1 MGRGAIPSRRG
12 FSRGA
17 MRHPGVSGITRP
29 FGRLSRG
36 RGQVLH
42 VLLSRSPLAS
52 TRRWVPF
59 DLHVLGAPPAFI
71 LSQDRTLR
79 PKYLG
84 FEPARSSQF
93 IADRFR
99 SIHMVLYRKRNFSG
113 PPLGGLAK
121 NKSKLDHFKWFD
133 VCPDA
138 TQLVCPS
145 SQYPVLKVHAWRLI
159 RSDRA
164 ARQGDILP
172 DRRGAVGGNLGVH
185 ISCTVCNSQLYLAV
199 IKRGPRFR
207 DPLLRLS
214 IDLGIQSLRPIAC
227 DRTPQSRQ
235 VPHQP
240 RRHPRPLRRCTA

>member
-52 TRRWVPF
+52 ARGQVPF

-84 FEPARSSQF
+84 FEPVRSSQS

-99 SIHMVLYRKRNFSG
+99 SIHMVQFDRKRNFSG

-138 TQLVCPS
+138 TLGSVHPRSIRFSRCTPALVPG
-145 SQYPVLKVHAWRLI
+145 PT
-159 RSDRA
+159 A

-172 DRRGAVGGNLGVH
+172 DRRGAGGGNLGVH
-185 ISCTVCNSQLYLAV
+185 ISYTSSDPTNVCQPLPTARRASLY
-199 IKRGPRFR
+199 I
-207 DPLLRLS
+207 
-214 IDLGIQSLRPIAC
+214 
-227 DRTPQSRQ
+227 RQ
-235 VPHQP
+235 PHG
-240 RRHPRPLRRCTA
+240 

>member
-79 PKYLG
+79 PKYMGL
-84 FEPARSSQF
+84 EPVRSSQSF
-93 IADRFR
+93 ADRFR
-99 SIHMVLYRKRNFSG
+99 SIHMVLFDRKRNFSG

-138 TQLVCPS
+138 THLVCPS
-145 SQYPVLKVHAWRLI
+145 SQYPVLKVHAPRLI

-172 DRRGAVGGNLGVH
+172 DRRGPVGGNLGVH
-185 ISCTVCNSQLYLAV
+185 ISYTYKYSRLA
-199 IKRGPRFR
+199 G
-207 DPLLRLS
+207 
-214 IDLGIQSLRPIAC
+214 
-227 DRTPQSRQ
+227 
-235 VPHQP
+235 
-240 RRHPRPLRRCTA
+240 

>member
-52 TRRWVPF
+52 LRRGVPF

-79 PKYLG
+79 PKYMG
-84 FEPARSSQF
+84 FEPVRSSQF

-138 TQLVCPS
+138 TLISCPS
-145 SQYPVLKVHAWRLI
+145 SQYPVLKVHALAAHPV
-159 RSDRA
+159 SPGRA
-164 ARQGDILP
+164 ARRYIARP
-172 DRRGAVGGNLGVH
+172 RSHVGRQFHSSQVLHNL
-185 ISCTVCNSQLYLAV
+185 S
-199 IKRGPRFR
+199 
-207 DPLLRLS
+207 LS
-214 IDLGIQSLRPIAC
+214 I
-227 DRTPQSRQ
+227 
-235 VPHQP
+235 
-240 RRHPRPLRRCTA
+240 

>member
-1 MGRGAIPSRRG
+1 MGRHPAVYLMGRGAIPSRRG

-52 TRRWVPF
+52 LRRGVPF

-79 PKYLG
+79 PKCMG
-84 FEPARSSQF
+84 FEPVRSSQS

-99 SIHMVLYRKRNFSG
+99 SIHMVLLDRKRNFSG

-138 TQLVCPS
+138 T
-145 SQYPVLKVHAWRLI
+145 LK
-159 RSDRA
+159 
-164 ARQGDILP
+164 
-172 DRRGAVGGNLGVH
+172 
-185 ISCTVCNSQLYLAV
+185 
-199 IKRGPRFR
+199 
-207 DPLLRLS
+207 
-214 IDLGIQSLRPIAC
+214 
-227 DRTPQSRQ
+227 
-235 VPHQP
+235 
-240 RRHPRPLRRCTA
+240 

>member
-79 PKYLG
+79 PKYSGLR
-84 FEPARSSQF
+84 ARPVPSV

-138 TQLVCPS
+138 TLNVS
-145 SQYPVLKVHAWRLI
+145 ILAVSGSQGARLAADPVRPG
-159 RSDRA
+159 RA
-164 ARQGDILP
+164 ARRYIARPRSPVGRQFHSSQVLHNISLSIANRKTGADLP
-172 DRRGAVGGNLGVH
+172 HVSDD
-185 ISCTVCNSQLYLAV
+185 
-199 IKRGPRFR
+199 
-207 DPLLRLS
+207 DPL
-214 IDLGIQSLRPIAC
+214 
-227 DRTPQSRQ
+227 
-235 VPHQP
+235 V
-240 RRHPRPLRRCTA
+240 

>member
-52 TRRWVPF
+52 LRRGVPF

-79 PKYLG
+79 PKISGLR
-84 FEPARSSQF
+84 ARPVLSV

-138 TQLVCPS
+138 TLNVS
-145 SQYPVLKVHAWRLI
+145 ILAVSGSQGARSAVHPVEPG
-159 RSDRA
+159 RA
-164 ARQGDILP
+164 ARRYNARPEG
-172 DRRGAVGGNLGVH
+172 RRGRE
-185 ISCTVCNSQLYLAV
+185 S
-199 IKRGPRFR
+199 
-207 DPLLRLS
+207 
-214 IDLGIQSLRPIAC
+214 
-227 DRTPQSRQ
+227 RTPYF
-235 VPHQP
+235 VHK
-240 RRHPRPLRRCTA
+240 

>member
-52 TRRWVPF
+52 ARGQVPF

-84 FEPARSSQF
+84 FEPVRSSQF

-99 SIHMVLYRKRNFSG
+99 SIHMVLFDRKRNFSG

-138 TQLVCPS
+138 TLNVS
-145 SQYPVLKVHAWRLI
+145 ILAVSGSQGARPAADPVRPG
-159 RSDRA
+159 RA
-164 ARQGDILP
+164 ARRYIARPEG
-172 DRRGAVGGNLGVH
+172 RRGRE
-185 ISCTVCNSQLYLAV
+185 S
-199 IKRGPRFR
+199 
-207 DPLLRLS
+207 
-214 IDLGIQSLRPIAC
+214 
-227 DRTPQSRQ
+227 RTPYFVHKSTNWAPRCSESR
-235 VPHQP
+235 VWS
-240 RRHPRPLRRCTA
+240 

>member
-1 MGRGAIPSRRG
+1 M
-12 FSRGA
+12 
-17 MRHPGVSGITRP
+17 
-29 FGRLSRG
+29 
-36 RGQVLH
+36 
-42 VLLSRSPLAS
+42 LLSRSPLAS

-84 FEPARSSQF
+84 FEPVRSSQF

-99 SIHMVLYRKRNFSG
+99 SIHMVLLDRKRNFSG

-138 TQLVCPS
+138 THLVCPS
-145 SQYPVLKVHAWRLI
+145 SQYPVLKVHALRSI
-159 RSDRA
+159 RFDRA

-172 DRRGAVGGNLGVH
+172 DREAMWDV
-185 ISCTVCNSQLYLAV
+185 NSTLHKSYTTYRFLY
-199 IKRGPRFR
+199 K
-207 DPLLRLS
+207 
-214 IDLGIQSLRPIAC
+214 
-227 DRTPQSRQ
+227 
-235 VPHQP
+235 
-240 RRHPRPLRRCTA
+240 

>member
-1 MGRGAIPSRRG
+1 MGRHPAVYLMGRGAIPSRRG
-12 FSRGA
+12 FSPGA
-17 MRHPGVSGITRP
+17 MRLPGVSGITRP

-79 PKYLG
+79 PKYMG
-84 FEPARSSQF
+84 FEPVRSSQSF
-93 IADRFR
+93 ADRFR
-99 SIHMVLYRKRNFSG
+99 SIHMVLFDRKRNFSG

-121 NKSKLDHFKWFD
+121 NESKSDHFKWFD

-138 TQLVCPS
+138 THHVCPS
-145 SQYPVLKVHAWRLI
+145 SQYPVLKVHACAGS

-172 DRRGAVGGNLGVH
+172 DREAMWDV
-185 ISCTVCNSQLYLAV
+185 NSTLHKSYTIYRFLY
-199 IKRGPRFR
+199 K
-207 DPLLRLS
+207 
-214 IDLGIQSLRPIAC
+214 
-227 DRTPQSRQ
+227 
-235 VPHQP
+235 
-240 RRHPRPLRRCTA
+240 

>member
-52 TRRWVPF
+52 ARGQVPF

-79 PKYLG
+79 PKYMG
-84 FEPARSSQF
+84 FEPVRSSQF

-138 TQLVCPS
+138 TLNVS
-145 SQYPVLKVHAWRLI
+145 ILAVSGSQGARPAVHPVRPG
-159 RSDRA
+159 RA
-164 ARQGDILP
+164 ARRYIARP
-172 DRRGAVGGNLGVH
+172 E
-185 ISCTVCNSQLYLAV
+185 
-199 IKRGPRFR
+199 GPRGR
-207 DPLLRLS
+207 ES
-214 IDLGIQSLRPIAC
+214 G
-227 DRTPQSRQ
+227 RT
-235 VPHQP
+235 HFL
-240 RRHPRPLRRCTA
+240 HI

>member
-1 MGRGAIPSRRG
+1 MGRHPAVYLMGRGAIPSRRG
-12 FSRGA
+12 FSPGA
-17 MRHPGVSGITRP
+17 MRLPGVSGITRP

-79 PKYLG
+79 PKYMGL
-84 FEPARSSQF
+84 EPVRSSQF

-99 SIHMVLYRKRNFSG
+99 SIHMVLFDRKRNFSG

-138 TQLVCPS
+138 THPVCPS
-145 SQYPVLKVHAWRLI
+145 SQYPVLKVHALRLI
-159 RSDRA
+159 RFHRA
-164 ARQGDILP
+164 ARQRDILP
-172 DRRGAVGGNLGVH
+172 DREAVWDV
-185 ISCTVCNSQLYLAV
+185 NSTLHKSYTIYSFLY
-199 IKRGPRFR
+199 
-207 DPLLRLS
+207 S
-214 IDLGIQSLRPIAC
+214 
-227 DRTPQSRQ
+227 
-235 VPHQP
+235 
-240 RRHPRPLRRCTA
+240 

>member
-52 TRRWVPF
+52 LRRGVPF

-79 PKYLG
+79 PNMLV
-84 FEPARSSQF
+84 FEPVRSSQSF
-93 IADRFR
+93 ADRFR
-99 SIHMVLYRKRNFSG
+99 SIHMVLLDRKRNFSG

-138 TQLVCPS
+138 TLKLVSILAVSGSQGARLRGTSGPTGPRGKEIYCQTAKRCGTSIPLFTSPTQSMAFYIGSRKS
-145 SQYPVLKVHAWRLI
+145 S
-159 RSDRA
+159 A
-164 ARQGDILP
+164 ARPHVSDDDP
-172 DRRGAVGGNLGVH
+172 SVKR
-185 ISCTVCNSQLYLAV
+185 Y
-199 IKRGPRFR
+199 IKIGH
-207 DPLLRLS
+207 L
-214 IDLGIQSLRPIAC
+214 
-227 DRTPQSRQ
+227 
-235 VPHQP
+235 
-240 RRHPRPLRRCTA
+240 

>member
-52 TRRWVPF
+52 TRGWVPF
-59 DLHVLGAPPAFI
+59 DLHVLGTPPAFI

-84 FEPARSSQF
+84 FEPVRSSQS

-138 TQLVCPS
+138 TLNVS
-145 SQYPVLKVHAWRLI
+145 ILAVSGSQGARSAAHPVRPG
-159 RSDRA
+159 RA
-164 ARQGDILP
+164 ARRYIARPEG
-172 DRRGAVGGNLGVH
+172 RRGRE
-185 ISCTVCNSQLYLAV
+185 S
-199 IKRGPRFR
+199 
-207 DPLLRLS
+207 
-214 IDLGIQSLRPIAC
+214 
-227 DRTPQSRQ
+227 RTPYF
-235 VPHQP
+235 VHK
-240 RRHPRPLRRCTA
+240 

>member
-17 MRHPGVSGITRP
+17 MRHPGYPVLPVLSGGYP
-29 FGRLSRG
+29 GE
-36 RGQVLH
+36 GQVLH

-79 PKYLG
+79 PKYMG
-84 FEPARSSQF
+84 FEPVRSSQF

-99 SIHMVLYRKRNFSG
+99 SIHMVLLDRKRNFSG

-138 TQLVCPS
+138 TLKLVS
-145 SQYPVLKVHAWRLI
+145 ILAVSGSQGARPAADPVPPG
-159 RSDRA
+159 RA
-164 ARQGDILP
+164 ARRYIARP
-172 DRRGAVGGNLGVH
+172 E
-185 ISCTVCNSQLYLAV
+185 
-199 IKRGPRFR
+199 GPRAGITHSIFCSQMNR
-207 DPLLRLS
+207 SLS
-214 IDLGIQSLRPIAC
+214 RITEVKTEAAASDIGDDQL
-227 DRTPQSRQ
+227 
-235 VPHQP
+235 VY
-240 RRHPRPLRRCTA
+240 RC

>member
-12 FSRGA
+12 FSPGA
-17 MRHPGVSGITRP
+17 MRRPGVSGITRP

-52 TRRWVPF
+52 LRRGVPF

-79 PKYLG
+79 PKYMG
-84 FEPARSSQF
+84 FEPVRSSQF

-99 SIHMVLYRKRNFSG
+99 SIHMVLLDRKRNFSG

-138 TQLVCPS
+138 TLEVS
-145 SQYPVLKVHAWRLI
+145 ILAVSGSQGARPAVHPVRPG
-159 RSDRA
+159 RA
-164 ARQGDILP
+164 ARRYIARP
-172 DRRGAVGGNLGVH
+172 E
-185 ISCTVCNSQLYLAV
+185 
-199 IKRGPRFR
+199 GPRGRESGRTHFLHNKESSAFKSKKEGTSYPR
-207 DPLLRLS
+207 SPPPP
-214 IDLGIQSLRPIAC
+214 IYGIRISNP
-227 DRTPQSRQ
+227 
-235 VPHQP
+235 
-240 RRHPRPLRRCTA
+240 

>member
-52 TRRWVPF
+52 LRRGVPF

-79 PKYLG
+79 PKYMGL
-84 FEPARSSQF
+84 EPVRSSQF

-138 TQLVCPS
+138 THLVCPS
-145 SQYPVLKVHAWRLI
+145 SQYPVLKVHAFAADPVRPG
-159 RSDRA
+159 RA
-164 ARQGDILP
+164 ARRYIARPEGP
-172 DRRGAVGGNLGVH
+172 RGRESGRTHFLHNLGF
-185 ISCTVCNSQLYLAV
+185 SAV
-199 IKRGPRFR
+199 FASNKEGTSFPRSPPPSIYR
-207 DPLLRLS
+207 NRLS
-214 IDLGIQSLRPIAC
+214 KP
-227 DRTPQSRQ
+227 
-235 VPHQP
+235 
-240 RRHPRPLRRCTA
+240 

>member
-52 TRRWVPF
+52 LRRGVPF

-79 PKYLG
+79 PKYMG
-84 FEPARSSQF
+84 FEPVRSSQF

-99 SIHMVLYRKRNFSG
+99 SIHMVLLDRKRNFSG

-138 TQLVCPS
+138 TLKLVS
-145 SQYPVLKVHAWRLI
+145 ILAVSGSQGARFAADPVRPG
-159 RSDRA
+159 RA
-164 ARQGDILP
+164 ARRYIARP
-172 DRRGAVGGNLGVH
+172 E
-185 ISCTVCNSQLYLAV
+185 
-199 IKRGPRFR
+199 GPRGR
-207 DPLLRLS
+207 ES
-214 IDLGIQSLRPIAC
+214 
-227 DRTPQSRQ
+227 RTPYF
-235 VPHQP
+235 VHK
-240 RRHPRPLRRCTA
+240 

>member
-52 TRRWVPF
+52 ARGQVPF

-79 PKYLG
+79 PKISGLR
-84 FEPARSSQF
+84 ARPVLSV

-138 TQLVCPS
+138 TLNVS
-145 SQYPVLKVHAWRLI
+145 ILAVSGSQGARLAADPVRPG
-159 RSDRA
+159 RA
-164 ARQGDILP
+164 ARRYIARPQSPVGRQFHSSQVLHNISLSIANRKTGADLP
-172 DRRGAVGGNLGVH
+172 HVSDD
-185 ISCTVCNSQLYLAV
+185 
-199 IKRGPRFR
+199 
-207 DPLLRLS
+207 DPL
-214 IDLGIQSLRPIAC
+214 
-227 DRTPQSRQ
+227 
-235 VPHQP
+235 V
-240 RRHPRPLRRCTA
+240 